1 MTRETL
7 RTRRPVTSKKYNK
20 RSMIISNILLI
31 SGSLIIVSPLVYLL
45 LNLDKSDSLV
55 SLMMPF
61 IYTGIGLLI
70 VSQVICPFQFKKR
83 R

>member
-7 RTRRPVTSKKYNK
+7 RTRRPVTSKKYSN
-20 RSMIISNILLI
+20 RTMIISNILLVT
-31 SGSLIIVSPLVYLL
+31 GSLIIVSPLVYLL

-61 IYTGIGLLI
+61 IFAGIALLI
-70 VSQVICPFQFKKR
+70 MSQLIYPFQFKKR

>member
-7 RTRRPVTSKKYNK
+7 RTRRPATSKKYSK

-61 IYTGIGLLI
+61 IFAGIALLI
-70 VSQVICPFQFKKR
+70 MSQLIYPFQFKKR

>member
-7 RTRRPVTSKKYNK
+7 RTRRPVTSKKYSN
-20 RSMIISNILLI
+20 RTMIISNILLI

-61 IYTGIGLLI
+61 IFAGIALLI
-70 VSQVICPFQFKKR
+70 MSQLIYPFQFKKR

>member
-7 RTRRPVTSKKYNK
+7 RTRRHVMSKKYSN
-20 RSMIISNILLI
+20 RTMIISNILLI

-61 IYTGIGLLI
+61 IFAGIALLI
-70 VSQVICPFQFKKR
+70 ISQLIYPFQFKKR